1 MEQIVKV
8 TRNFQVTIPAV
19 IRDKIGLKEGDIVKV
34 IYDEREGVIK
44 IVPIKRKRTTIKL
57 GKSISV
63 EEIEEAIEGMMSEAV
78 TRY

>member
-19 IRDKIGLKEGDIVKV
+19 IRDKIGLKEGGIVKV
-34 IYDEREGVIK
+34 IYGEREGVIK

>member
-8 TRNFQVTIPAV
+8 TRNFQVTIPAI

>member
-34 IYDEREGVIK
+34 IYDKREGVIK